1 MARNFPHLSDSG
13 FPDAGNIDVYKYAN
27 EFDYTRYDAAQMSLQ
42 LCSVP
47 WDVGEVRVGQAIVP
61 GLGNV
66 VYFGSAAARDAYFT
80 AIPDTKCY
88 RFETRFKELHR
99 ENKIDVPVPFDVAV
113 KYNYLVV
120 DYNLFANDD
129 SPVAYETQD
138 GLRHWFYFIREV
150 EFIAPNSTKL
160 HLILDAWQTF
170 IYDLDISGMVLERGH
185 APMQAVSADDYLA
198 DPVNNCSYLLSPD
211 AANENA
217 SYIGKTAGEIVFN
230 DATDVR
236 AVILSTGDPQATW
249 GTKAAETWNTPSGN
263 TSIDGTPTYYAHSVG
278 VGNLSGHLSRIAAQV
293 PQFMQ
298 TIKAVFFVS
307 EKLLT
312 LGTQFTF
319 CQTVCRPV
327 TTKYVSN
334 ELLTLDT
341 SNWPY
346 PEEYEQIAKLY
357 TYPYSYIELTDEKGN
372 ETEIRIETLDGDVTF
387 VSRLNLV
394 ANCLNINGYV
404 DSTGKGTK
412 RTISFKNVTA
422 NSFDIKGN
430 WYKTL
435 MEWEIPTFGVV
446 LESAREFD
454 YATHFNRK
462 QAKIAA
468 DNTKT
473 STDAS
478 ADNAKTNAYASANT
492 AKTNAYSSADTQYS
506 DATDAA
512 AVALTNAGNT
522 ATLATTNATAQQTAN
537 TANNTTDKARID
549 ADLNTDRLL
558 NTNTAS
564 SNNTAML
571 NTVNNQIEAENDRA
585 AIAASSAVV
594 NGAVS
599 AISNAVTG
607 NIPGAISAIVGAGTT
622 ATSATINANISN
634 NLSSTNANEQSSNN
648 NRLKDFTNNTLTN
661 KVTHQET
668 QMDAAL
674 QTANTLTSTLATNSA
689 ATTNTNAANSYELVA
704 GGNTYTG
711 TAVRDRTTAK
721 GIADNDNTT
730 AKTIA
735 DNDNTTAKANATRT
749 KNTAYSAIDNQIA
762 QAALQAPFE
771 FGEFSNAEYA
781 NTRPYGLFA
790 SIVTQDDYSICY
802 AGDEFLRHGYMFN
815 RQWRFDGNWN
825 VCKYFTYWKLSDIWT
840 SNINIPDMYVDRIR
854 YLLLGGV
861 TVWRSPEYIGHKTI
875 YENMDWS

>member
-1 MARNFPHLSDSG
+1 MARNFPHLSDSS

-27 EFDYTRYDAAQMSLQ
+27 DFDYRRYDAAQMSLQ

-66 VYFGSAAARDAYFT
+66 VYFGSAAQRDAYFT
-80 AIPDTKCY
+80 AIPNDKCY

-120 DYNLFANDD
+120 DYNLFANDG
-129 SPVAYETQD
+129 SPVMYETQD

-185 APMQAVSADDYLA
+185 APMQAVSADDYLS

-217 SYIGKTAGEIVFN
+217 GYIGKTAGVIVFN

-263 TSIDGTPTYYAHSVG
+263 TTLDGSPTYYAHSVG
-278 VGNLSGHLSRIAAQV
+278 VGALNGHLSRIAAQA

-312 LGTQFTF
+312 LGTQFVF
-319 CQTVCRPV
+319 CQSSCRPV

-334 ELLTLDT
+334 NLLTLDT

-404 DSTGKGTK
+404 DSTGKGNK
-412 RTISFKNVTA
+412 RTIAFKNVTA

-435 MEWEIPTFGVV
+435 MEWDIPTFGVV
-446 LESAREFD
+446 LEADREFD

-462 QAKIAA
+462 QAKTAA

-478 ADNAKTNAYASANT
+478 ADNAKTNAYASAN
-492 AKTNAYSSADTQYS
+492 AQY
-506 DATDAA
+506 DNATDAA
-512 AVALTNAGNT
+512 DVSLINAGNN
-522 ATLATTNATAQQTAN
+522 ATLAIDLAHNQTIANDANYTAN
-537 TANNTTDKARID
+537 ETYTDGQLLSNQNYNDLMSQLACDVNTQ
-549 ADLNTDRLL
+549 
-558 NTNTAS
+558 S
-564 SNNTAML
+564 
-571 NTVNNQIEAENDRA
+571 VNSQIQATEQQA
-585 AIAASSAVV
+585 AVAASSAAI
-594 NGAVS
+594 NGVTS
-599 AISNAVTG
+599 ALTSLATG
-607 NIPGAISAIVGAGTT
+607 NIPGAVSAAVGGG
-622 ATSATINANISN
+622 TSAASIMANAGISVNLTTTQANIQNTFNRDNATESN
-634 NLSSTNANEQSSNN
+634 NLANDMTTLQNDNSKDIKDTANSLTDANAAASAAIANE
-648 NRLKDFTNNTLTN
+648 
-661 KVTHQET
+661 
-668 QMDAAL
+668 
-674 QTANTLTSTLATNSA
+674 
-689 ATTNTNAANSYELVA
+689 NAANSHTLVA
-704 GGNTYTG
+704 GGTINQDTYAG
-711 TAVRDRTTAK
+711 TAERDRATAR
-721 GIADNDNTT
+721 
-730 AKTIA
+730 TIA
-735 DNDNTTAKANATRT
+735 DNDNTTAKNNATRT
-749 KNTAYSAIDNQIA
+749 NNTAYSAIDNQVA
-762 QAALQAPFE
+762 QAALQTPFE
-771 FGEFSNAEYA
+771 YGEFSNAEYA

-790 SIVTQDDYSICY
+790 NIVTQDDYSICY
-802 AGDEFLRHGYMFN
+802 AGDEFLRHGYMLN

-825 VCKYFTYWKLSDIWT
+825 VCKYFTYWKLADIWT

-861 TVWRSPEYIGHKTI
+861 TVWRSPEFIGHKTI

>member
-1 MARNFPHLSDSG
+1 MARNFPHLSDSS
-13 FPDAGNIDVYKYAN
+13 FPDAGNIDVYKFAN
-27 EFDYTRYDAAQMSLQ
+27 DFDYRRYDAAQMSLQ

-80 AIPDTKCY
+80 AIPDSKCY

-198 DPVNNCSYLLSPD
+198 DPVDNCAYLLSPD
-211 AANENA
+211 AVNENA
-217 SYIGKTAGEIVFN
+217 GYIGKTAGEIVFN

-263 TSIDGTPTYYAHSVG
+263 TTLDGSPTYYAHSVG
-278 VGNLSGHLSRIAAQV
+278 VGAISGHLRRISEQA

-312 LGTQFTF
+312 LGTQFVF
-319 CQTVCRPV
+319 CQSACRPV

-334 ELLTLDT
+334 EILSLDT

-346 PEEYEQIAKLY
+346 PTEYEQIAKLY

-394 ANCLNINGYV
+394 ANCLNINGYI
-404 DSTGKGTK
+404 DSTGKGNK
-412 RTISFKNVTA
+412 RTISFKNVSA

-435 MEWEIPTFGVV
+435 MEWDIPTFGVV
-446 LESAREFD
+446 LEADREFD

-462 QAKIAA
+462 QAKTAA
-468 DNTKT
+468 DNTKA

-478 ADNAKTNAYASANT
+478 ADNAKTNAYASAN
-492 AKTNAYSSADTQYS
+492 AQY
-506 DATDAA
+506 DNATDAA
-512 AVALTNAGNT
+512 DVSLINAGNN

-537 TANNTTDKARID
+537 TANNTTDKTRMN
-549 ADLNTDRLL
+549 ADVLADNVATGA
-558 NTNTAS
+558 TALEA
-564 SNNTAML
+564 NIVIAGT
-571 NTVNNQIEAENDRA
+571 TNNQIAAEDQRA
-585 AIAASSAVV
+585 TLAASSAVV
-594 NGAVS
+594 TGGVS
-599 AISNAVTG
+599 AVTSALTG
-607 NIPGAISAIVGAGTT
+607 NIAGAVGALVGAGTQAANAMMNAAITNDLSASNASLQEGNNT
-622 ATSATINANISN
+622 AMQQLTQTLNTTKN
-634 NLSSTNANEQSSNN
+634 TNAQ
-648 NRLKDFTNNTLTN
+648 
-661 KVTHQET
+661 T
-668 QMDAAL
+668 QMDSAL
-674 QTANTLTSTLATNSA
+674 TTANTLTSTLASNAA
-689 ATTNTNAANSYELVA
+689 ATTNANAANSHALVA
-704 GGNTYTG
+704 GGTIGQDTYTG
-711 TAVRDRTTAK
+711 TAVRDRA
-721 GIADNDNTT
+721 T

-762 QAALQAPFE
+762 QAALQTPYE
-771 FGEFSNAEYA
+771 YGEFSNAKYA

-790 SIVTQDDYSICY
+790 NIVTQDDYSICY

-815 RQWRFDGNWN
+815 RQWRFDGDWN

-861 TVWRSPEYIGHKTI
+861 TVWRSPEFIGHKTI

>member
-1 MARNFPHLSDSG
+1 MARNFPHLSDSS
-13 FPDAGNIDVYKYAN
+13 FPDAGNIDVYKFAN
-27 EFDYTRYDAAQMSLQ
+27 DFDYRRYDAAQMSLQ

-47 WDVGEVRVGQAIVP
+47 WDVGEVRVGQSIIP

-66 VYFGSAAARDAYFT
+66 VYFEDKENRDAYFK
-80 AIPDTKCY
+80 AIPDTECY

-120 DYNLFANDD
+120 DYNLFANDA

-138 GLRHWFYFIREV
+138 GLRRWFYFIREV

-170 IYDLDISGMVLERGH
+170 IYDLNISGMVLERGH

-198 DPVNNCSYLLSPD
+198 DPVDNCSYLLSPD
-211 AANENA
+211 AVNENA

-236 AVILSTGDPQATW
+236 AVILSTGNPQGTW
-249 GTKAAETWNTPSGN
+249 GTKAASTWNTPAGN
-263 TSIDGTPTYYAHSVG
+263 NAIDGSPTYYAHSVD
-278 VGNLSGHLSRIAAQV
+278 VGNLNGHLSRIAAQA

-298 TIKAVFFVS
+298 TVKAVFFVS

-319 CQTVCRPV
+319 CQTVCTPV

-334 ELLTLDT
+334 EILSLDT

-357 TYPYSYIELTDEKGN
+357 TYPYSYIELADEKGN

-387 VSRLNLV
+387 ISRLNLV
-394 ANCLNINGYV
+394 ANCLNINGYI
-404 DSTGKGTK
+404 DSTGKGSK
-412 RTISFKNVTA
+412 RTIAFKNVSA
-422 NSFDIKGN
+422 NSFGIKGN

-435 MEWEIPTFGVV
+435 MEWDIPTFGVV

-462 QAKIAA
+462 QSRLAA
-468 DNTKT
+468 SNTKA

-478 ADNAKTNAYASANT
+478 ANNAKNNAYL
-492 AKTNAYSSADTQYS
+492 SADAQYS
-506 DATDAA
+506 NATDAA
-512 AVALTNAGNT
+512 AVSLTNAGNS
-522 ATLATTNATAQQTAN
+522 ATLATTNATAQKAAN
-537 TANNTTDKARID
+537 TANNTTDKTRMD
-549 ADLNTDRLL
+549 ADVSADNVATGATSLAANAVIAGT
-558 NTNTAS
+558 T
-564 SNNTAML
+564 
-571 NTVNNQIEAENDRA
+571 NNQIDAENQRA
-585 AIAASSAVV
+585 TLAASSAVV
-594 NGAVS
+594 TGGVSAVASALSGNIAGAVGS
-599 AISNAVTG
+599 L
-607 NIPGAISAIVGAGTT
+607 VGAGTQ
-622 ATSATINANISN
+622 AANAMMSAAISN
-634 NLSSTNANEQSSNN
+634 DLSASNASLQEA
-648 NRLKDFTNNTLTN
+648 NNTAMRDLTQTLN
-661 KVTHQET
+661 TTKNTIAQT
-668 QMDAAL
+668 QMDNAL
-674 QTANTLTSTLATNSA
+674 ETANTLTGTLAANSA
-689 ATTNTNAANSYELVA
+689 ATTNANAANSYELVA
-704 GGNTYTG
+704 GGDTYTG
-711 TAVRDRTTAK
+711 TAVRDRS
-721 GIADNDNTT
+721 T

-735 DNDNTTAKANATRT
+735 DNDNATAKANAVRT
-749 KNTAYSAIDNQIA
+749 QNTALSAVDNQIA

-771 FGEFSNAEYA
+771 YGEFSNAEYA

-790 SIVTQDDYSICY
+790 NIVTQDDYSISY
-802 AGDEFLRHGYMFN
+802 AGDEFLRHGYMYN

-825 VCKYFTYWKLSDIWT
+825 VCRYFTYWKLSDIWT

-861 TVWRSPEYIGHKTI
+861 TVWRSPEFIGHKSI
-875 YENMDWS
+875 YENMDWR

>member
-1 MARNFPHLSDSG
+1 MARNFPHLSDSS

-27 EFDYTRYDAAQMSLQ
+27 EFDYRRYDAAQMSLQ

-66 VYFGSAAARDAYFT
+66 VYFGSAAQRDAYFT

-198 DPVNNCSYLLSPD
+198 DPVDNCSYLLSPD
-211 AANENA
+211 AVNENA
-217 SYIGKTAGEIVFN
+217 GYIGKTAGEIVFN

-263 TSIDGTPTYYAHSVG
+263 TTLDGSPTYYAHSVG
-278 VGNLSGHLSRIAAQV
+278 VGAISGHLSRIAAQA

-312 LGTQFTF
+312 LGTQFVF
-319 CQTVCRPV
+319 CQSSCRPV

-334 ELLTLDT
+334 ELLTLST

-394 ANCLNINGYV
+394 ANCLNINGYI
-404 DSTGKGTK
+404 DSTGKGNK
-412 RTISFKNVTA
+412 RTIAFKNVTA

-462 QAKIAA
+462 QAKTAA
-468 DNTKT
+468 DNAKT

-478 ADNAKTNAYASANT
+478 ADNAKTNAYASAN
-492 AKTNAYSSADTQYS
+492 AQY
-506 DATDAA
+506 DNATDAA
-512 AVALTNAGNT
+512 AVSLTNAGNN

-537 TANNTTDKARID
+537 TTNNTTDKTRMN
-549 ADLNTDRLL
+549 ADVLADNVATGA
-558 NTNTAS
+558 TALEA
-564 SNNTAML
+564 NIVIAGT
-571 NTVNNQIEAENDRA
+571 TNNQIQAEDQRA
-585 AIAASSAVV
+585 TLAASSAVV
-594 NGAVS
+594 TGGVS
-599 AISNAVTG
+599 AVTSALTG
-607 NIPGAISAIVGAGTT
+607 NIAGAVGALVGAGTQAANAMMNAAITNDLSASNASLQEGNNT
-622 ATSATINANISN
+622 AMQQLTQTLNTTKN
-634 NLSSTNANEQSSNN
+634 TNAQ
-648 NRLKDFTNNTLTN
+648 
-661 KVTHQET
+661 T
-668 QMDAAL
+668 QMDAAV
-674 QTANTLTSTLATNSA
+674 QTANTLTSTLATNAA
-689 ATTNTNAANSYELVA
+689 ATTNANAANSYALVA
-704 GGNTYTG
+704 GGTIGQDSYTG
-711 TAVRDRTTAK
+711 TAVRDRA
-721 GIADNDNTT
+721 T

-762 QAALQAPFE
+762 QAALQTPFE
-771 FGEFSNAEYA
+771 YGEFSNAEYA

-790 SIVTQDDYSICY
+790 NIVTQDDYSICY

>member
-1 MARNFPHLSDSG
+1 MARNFPHLSDSS

-198 DPVNNCSYLLSPD
+198 DPVDNCSYLLSPD
-211 AANENA
+211 AVNDNA

-263 TSIDGTPTYYAHSVG
+263 TTLDGSPTYYAHSVG
-278 VGNLSGHLSRIAAQV
+278 VGAISGHLRRISEQV

-312 LGTQFTF
+312 LGTQFVF
-319 CQTVCRPV
+319 CQSSCRPV

-334 ELLTLDT
+334 NLLTLDT

-346 PEEYEQIAKLY
+346 PTEYEQIAKLY

-394 ANCLNINGYV
+394 ANCLNINGYI
-404 DSTGKGTK
+404 DSTGKGNK
-412 RTISFKNVTA
+412 RTIAFKNVTA

-468 DNTKT
+468 DAAKT

-478 ADNAKTNAYASANT
+478 ADNAKTNAYASAD
-492 AKTNAYSSADTQYS
+492 AQYS
-506 DATDAA
+506 NTTDAA
-512 AVALTNAGNT
+512 AVSLTNAGNN
-522 ATLATTNATAQQTAN
+522 AALATTNATAQQTAN
-537 TANNTTDKARID
+537 TT
-549 ADLNTDRLL
+549 
-558 NTNTAS
+558 
-564 SNNTAML
+564 NNTADKSRMNNDVL
-571 NTVNNQIEAENDRA
+571 DDNIAAAATELAANSVIAATTNNQIQAENQRA
-585 AIAASSAVV
+585 TLAASSAVV
-594 NGAVS
+594 TGGVS
-599 AISNAVTG
+599 AVTSALTG
-607 NIPGAISAIVGAGTT
+607 NIAGAVGALVGAGTQAAN
-622 ATSATINANISN
+622 ATMNAAITNDLSASNASMQ
-634 NLSSTNANEQSSNN
+634 E
-648 NRLKDFTNNTLTN
+648 TNNTSMRQLTQALN
-661 KVTHQET
+661 NAKNQNAQT
-668 QMDAAL
+668 QMDSAL
-674 QTANTLTSTLATNSA
+674 TTANTLTSTLATNSA

-711 TAVRDRTTAK
+711 TAVRDRATAK
-721 GIADNDNTT
+721 A
-730 AKTIA
+730 IA

-749 KNTAYSAIDNQIA
+749 KNTAYSAVDNQIA
-762 QAALQAPFE
+762 QAALQTPFE
-771 FGEFSNAEYA
+771 YGEFSNAEYA

-790 SIVTQDDYSICY
+790 NIVTQDDYSICY

-815 RQWRFDGNWN
+815 RQWRFDGDWN

-861 TVWRSPEYIGHKTI
+861 TVWRLPEYIGHKTI